1 MKCLT
6 EERQACYNLQ
16 QVKQGNF
23 KEVFMLRI
31 LKTLKW
37 KEWIYALFGVG
48 FIVLQVWLD
57 LTMPDYM
64 EEITKLAVSGAA
76 SGGEIWKNGALMLGC
91 ALGSAGSSMLVG
103 YFAARIAAT
112 VSFRL
117 RSQVFDRVES
127 FSMEEINRFSTA
139 SLITR
144 TTNDIQQV
152 QMVISMGLQI
162 MVKAPILAV
171 WAVCK
176 ILTRNWQWSVSTAVA
191 VGVMVIMLLIIFL
204 AVFPKFRLVQKLT
217 DNLNSVTRENLT
229 GVRVVRAYN
238 AEEYQQKKFEKA
250 NTDLT
255 KTQLFTSRAMAIM
268 MPMMTMIMSGLT
280 LAIYWVGA
288 YLIDDLP
295 TGAERYEMFA
305 QMSAFSGYA
314 MQVVMAFMMLAM
326 IFIILPRAMVSV
338 RRIGEVLD
346 ATSNISDGTLSAAPE
361 GSPVGTVEF
370 RNVSFKYP
378 DASEYVLHDLSFKA
392 EKGQTVAFIGS
403 TGSGKSTAINLV
415 PRFYDATEGEILV
428 DGVNVK
434 DYTLRA
440 LHDKIGY
447 VPQRAVLFSGTVESN
462 VAYGAKDGMEFT
474 EDGVKDAVR
483 IAQGQE
489 FVEKM
494 EGGYQAHIAQGG
506 TNVSGGQKQRLAI
519 ARAVCR
525 KPEIFIF
532 DDYFSALDYKTD
544 RLLRTALKRETGD
557 ATSLIV
563 AQRIGTIRDAD
574 LIIVLDEGKVVGQ
587 GTHEELMKNCDVYR
601 EIAYSQ
607 LSKEELEGNGEVSE
621 NAGN

>member
-1 MKCLT
+1 
-6 EERQACYNLQ
+6 
-16 QVKQGNF
+16 
-23 KEVFMLRI
+23 MLRI
-31 LKTLKW
+31 FKTLKW

-91 ALGSAGSSMLVG
+91 ALGSAISSMLVG

-191 VGVMVIMLLIIFL
+191 VGIMVIMLLFIFL

-217 DNLNSVTRENLT
+217 DNLNGVTRENLT

-288 YLIDDLP
+288 YLIGDLP

-346 ATSNISDGTLSAAPE
+346 AKSNIADGTLSAAPE

-378 DASEYVLHDLSFKA
+378 DASEYVLHDLTFKA

-462 VAYGAKDGMEFT
+462 VAYGAKDGLEFT
-474 EDGVKDAVR
+474 KEGVKDAVR

-494 EGGYQAHIAQGG
+494 EGGYEAHIAQGG

-525 KPEIFIF
+525 KPEIYIF
-532 DDYFSALDYKTD
+532 DDSFSALDYKTD
-544 RLLRTALKRETGD
+544 RLLRTALKRETGG

-587 GTHEELMKNCDVYR
+587 GTHEELMKNCEVYR

-621 NAGN
+621 NGGN

>member
-1 MKCLT
+1 
-6 EERQACYNLQ
+6 
-16 QVKQGNF
+16 
-23 KEVFMLRI
+23 MLRI

-37 KEWIYALFGVG
+37 KEWIYALLGVG

-91 ALGSAGSSMLVG
+91 ALGSAVSSMLVG

-191 VGVMVIMLLIIFL
+191 VGIMVIMLLIIFL

-217 DNLNSVTRENLT
+217 DNLNGVTRENLT

-288 YLIDDLP
+288 YLINDLP

-314 MQVVMAFMMLAM
+314 MQVVAAFMMLAM

-346 ATSNISDGTLSAAPE
+346 ARSNIADGTLSAAPE

-392 EKGQTVAFIGS
+392 EKGQMVAFIGS

-474 EDGVKDAVR
+474 EEGVKDAVR

-506 TNVSGGQKQRLAI
+506 TNVSGGQKQRIAI

-525 KPEIFIF
+525 KPEIYIF
-532 DDYFSALDYKTD
+532 DDSFSALDYKTD

-574 LIIVLDEGKVVGQ
+574 RIIVLDEGKVVGQ
-587 GTHEELMKNCDVYR
+587 GTHDELMKNCEVYR

>member
-1 MKCLT
+1 
-6 EERQACYNLQ
+6 
-16 QVKQGNF
+16 
-23 KEVFMLRI
+23 MLRI
-31 LKTLKW
+31 FKTLKW

-91 ALGSAGSSMLVG
+91 ALGSAISSMLVG

-127 FSMEEINRFSTA
+127 FSMEEINCFSTA

-191 VGVMVIMLLIIFL
+191 VGIMVIMLLFIFL

-217 DNLNSVTRENLT
+217 DNLNGVTRENLT

-346 ATSNISDGTLSAAPE
+346 AKSNIVDGTLSAAPE

-378 DASEYVLHDLSFKA
+378 DASEYVLQDLNFKA

-532 DDYFSALDYKTD
+532 DDSFSALDYKTD

-607 LSKEELEGNGEVSE
+607 LSKEELEGNGEVNE

>member
-305 QMSAFSGYA
+305 QMSAFSGYS

-346 ATSNISDGTLSAAPE
+346 ATSNIRDGTLSAAPE

-428 DGVNVK
+428 DGLNVK

-532 DDYFSALDYKTD
+532 DDSFSALDYKTD

>member
-1 MKCLT
+1 
-6 EERQACYNLQ
+6 
-16 QVKQGNF
+16 
-23 KEVFMLRI
+23 MLRI

-37 KEWIYALFGVG
+37 KEWIYALLGVG

-91 ALGSAGSSMLVG
+91 ALGSAVSSMLVG

-171 WAVCK
+171 WAICK

-191 VGVMVIMLLIIFL
+191 VGVMVIMLLFIFL

-217 DNLNSVTRENLT
+217 DNLNGVTRENLT

-250 NTDLT
+250 NSALT

-288 YLIDDLP
+288 YLINDLP

-314 MQVVMAFMMLAM
+314 MQVVAAFMMLAM

-346 ATSNISDGTLSAAPE
+346 AKSGIANGTLSAAPE
-361 GSPVGTVEF
+361 GAPVGTVEF

-392 EKGQTVAFIGS
+392 EKGQMVAFIGS

-447 VPQRAVLFSGTVESN
+447 VPQRAVLFSGTIESN

-474 EDGVKDAVR
+474 EEGVKDAVR

-494 EGGYQAHIAQGG
+494 EGGYRAHIAQGG
-506 TNVSGGQKQRLAI
+506 TNVSGGQKQRIAI

-525 KPEIFIF
+525 KPEIYIF
-532 DDYFSALDYKTD
+532 DDSFSALDYKTD

-574 LIIVLDEGKVVGQ
+574 LIIVLDEGRVVGQ
-587 GTHEELMKNCDVYR
+587 GTHDELMKNCEVYR

>member
-1 MKCLT
+1 M
-6 EERQACYNLQ
+6 N
-16 QVKQGNF
+16 
-23 KEVFMLRI
+23 RI

-37 KEWIYALFGVG
+37 REWVFALLGVG

-64 EEITKLAVSGAA
+64 EKITTLAISGTGA
-76 SGGEIWKNGALMLGC
+76 GGEIWKNGALMLGC
-91 ALGSAGSSMLVG
+91 ALGSALSSVLVG
-103 YFAARIAAT
+103 FFVARIAAA

-117 RSQVFDRVES
+117 RSLVFDKVES
-127 FSMEEINRFSTA
+127 YSMEEINRFSTA

-152 QMVISMGLQI
+152 QMFIAMGMQI
-162 MVKAPILAV
+162 IVKAPILAV
-171 WAVCK
+171 WAICK
-176 ILTRNWQWSVSTAVA
+176 ILSRNWQWSAATAVA
-191 VGVMVIMLLIIFL
+191 VGVMVAMLLVILI

-217 DNLNSVTRENLT
+217 DNLNGVTRENLT

-250 NTDLT
+250 NLDLT

-280 LAIYWVGA
+280 LAIYWLGA
-288 YLIDDLP
+288 YLIEALP
-295 TGAERYEMFA
+295 TTAERSELFG

-314 MQVVMAFMMLAM
+314 MQVVMAFMMLTM

-338 RRIGEVLD
+338 RRIREVLD
-346 ATSNISDGTLSAAPE
+346 TDSSILDGTQSAFSDDAPK
-361 GSPVGTVEF
+361 GTVEF
-370 RNVSFKYP
+370 KNVSFRYP

-392 EKGQTVAFIGS
+392 EAGQTVAFIGS

-415 PRFYDATEGEILV
+415 PRFYDATEGEVLV

-434 DYTLRA
+434 EYTLRA

-462 VAYGAKDGMEFT
+462 VAYGEKAGLEFS
-474 EDGVKDAVR
+474 EEGVKDAVR

-494 EGGYQAHIAQGG
+494 EGGYKAHIAQGG

-532 DDYFSALDYKTD
+532 DDSFSALDYRTD
-544 RLLRTALKRETGD
+544 KELRSALKRETGD

-574 LIIVLDEGKVVGQ
+574 LIIVLDDGAVVGK
-587 GTHEELMKNCDVYR
+587 GTHEELMKNCEVYR

-607 LSKEELEGNGEVSE
+607 LSEEELGVSGEVK
-621 NAGN
+621 NND